1 MCESMHAHA
10 YSECVLS
17 HVLSVIYAQIKFTG
31 NITVEECCCV
41 GYLVFD
47 YSVYARVK
55 FIL

>member
-1 MCESMHAHA
+1 MCEYMHAHA